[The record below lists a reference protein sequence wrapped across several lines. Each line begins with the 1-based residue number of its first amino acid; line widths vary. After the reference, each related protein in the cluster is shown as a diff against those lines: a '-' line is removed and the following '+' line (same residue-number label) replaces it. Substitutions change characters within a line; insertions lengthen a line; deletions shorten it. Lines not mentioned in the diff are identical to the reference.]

1 MKRNK
6 RGNRIDLNECI
17 CIIRRP
23 RSALIQYT
31 KFNVS
36 LNNDCDGLMVEK
48 EKRECETW
56 HA

>member
-48 EKRECETW
+48 EKRECKTW
-56 HA
+56 HV

>member
-1 MKRNK
+1 VKRNK